1 MANFNLE
8 RLGIAASVL
17 GSTRCAYQEAVRY
30 TGARKTFGKFLREHQ
45 VVRHKLV
52 DMAMRLQA
60 MEAAV
65 DTTIWKV
72 RQGERCIPVIAMLKN
87 QLTKDH
93 EWVASQA
100 VQVFGGAGI
109 IRGHPVERIFRES
122 KILSIGGGSVEVM
135 KDLAAKQ
142 LGF

>member
-1 MANFNLE
+1 MG
-8 RLGIAASVL
+8 RG
-17 GSTRCAYQEAVRY
+17 
-30 TGARKTFGKFLREHQ
+30 
-45 VVRHKLV
+45 
-52 DMAMRLQA
+52 
-60 MEAAV
+60 
-65 DTTIWKV
+65 
-72 RQGERCIPVIAMLKN
+72 
-87 QLTKDH
+87 
-93 EWVASQA
+93 QA

>member
-1 MANFNLE
+1 M
-8 RLGIAASVL
+8 
-17 GSTRCAYQEAVRY
+17 RY
-30 TGARKTFGKFLREHQ
+30 TGARKTFGNFLREHQ

-72 RQGERCIPVIAMLKN
+72 RQGERCIPGIAMLKN